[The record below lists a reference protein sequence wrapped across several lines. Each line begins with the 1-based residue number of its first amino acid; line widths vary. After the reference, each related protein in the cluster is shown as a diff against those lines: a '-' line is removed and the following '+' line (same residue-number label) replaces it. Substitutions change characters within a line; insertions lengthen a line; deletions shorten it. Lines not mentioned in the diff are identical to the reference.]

1 MVMGMTSYLNHLSYE
16 MYIICVSS
24 LFVYSVVAF
33 SMVYLV
39 CPLYACSYGT
49 INVRIIRASKLR
61 PYFNEINFC
70 CCGCLHSLRILP
82 SPSLPSSILPAPS
95 PLFVSLPNY
104 VAIEY
109 RFHFCWG
116 GERFDGNENE
126 HETFM
131 N

>member
-82 SPSLPSSILPAPS
+82 SPSLPSSIFPAPPLSLS
-95 PLFVSLPNY
+95 PCLTMLQSSIVFIFV
-104 VAIEY
+104 
-109 RFHFCWG
+109 
-116 GERFDGNENE
+116 GEANDLM
-126 HETFM
+126 ETKM
-131 N
+131 SMKHS